1 MKTLLVNKSTD
12 DTADNNLSSNI
23 IIFFTENNIYY
34 FPKYSLWGSN
44 PHTIIST
51 GF

>member
-12 DTADNNLSSNI
+12 DTADNGLSSAI
-23 IIFFTENNIYY
+23 IIFLQEIILL